1 MSDTNQR
8 QYIRTKLR
16 ADVKLSHPE
25 VGDLKLRT
33 ADISDGGAYILSEGN
48 PLPRIGEIVHV
59 QVLGMGG
66 DDAPLVKMKIVRN
79 DSSGIGLE
87 FVSDD

>member
-8 QYIRTKLR
+8 LYIRTKLR
-16 ADVKLSHPE
+16 AEVKLSHPE
-25 VGDLKLRT
+25 IGDIKLRT

-48 PLPRIGEIVHV
+48 LLPSVGEIVHV

-66 DDAPLVKMKIVRN
+66 DEAPLVKMKIVRN
-79 DSSGIGLE
+79 DSGGIGLE
-87 FVSDD
+87 FVSDE